1 MKKLHVYNFAVGR
14 ITASD
19 LVHMFNPFVKV
30 QGVEVIDR
38 NQAYVYVANKCA
50 ARAVQE
56 QHGRVICGEA
66 LQVQLATDKQHDPG
80 KLPEVP
86 RVTSRRPDLKDR
98 NWRFGVRT
106 DKATDFAKVLDLF
119 RQYGTVVWSC
129 CHVDGIGG
137 YVLLKTPYHWLRVTQ
152 GTDFVLVG
160 GYRIRVTALLEA
172 TITEV
177 SLTKLANEKNSK
189 VLARDD
195 AVHRKSQAGL
205 KISSKKSLVSLLLSN
220 ISPNVNASD
229 IIYLLSLYVDLQ
241 GLSYRDQYAYAYV
254 PDRSQA
260 AIAIRELNF
269 RVIGGQPI
277 QVRIAYPFQVTAS
290 ITKPTIPRERPWL
303 KPYCWRF
310 LVSNIHPEKPLKH
323 VTDLFRRFGRPI
335 FSFRNVTKPSSGW
348 ILLETDQHWT
358 TITEKLNKKEGAG
371 VVVTICGD
379 ADFNPFVV
387 DDQVVEEKRPAE
399 VPTSLYVSK
408 ASTLSLDASDLAYLF
423 GLYAEVV
430 GVYMNRDYAFVTVKS
445 QSQAVQAVHELNGRF
460 VGGPTLPP
468 LEVSLSKD
476 TGTGSNLCFNLPPAR
491 KRPDLSEPI
500 WGFVVKN
507 IDPEVPF
514 EQVRQHFLRF
524 GTICSSVRHAN
535 RTYGSVFLKTSHHW
549 RTVAARLDGVK
560 LGGHRLSVFQSMRFG
575 CTDVD
580 GVMAKG
586 EKNNG
591 YEVLY
596 QNMKYGLSATKE
608 LAEYFRERS
617 NLEEYNSKLLTK
629 LANKAGSGG
638 GGTFSPL
645 WIILKSTTER
655 LSELHAAKV
664 QKLSELVKNITK
676 YAEELHKKHKTVKE
690 EESGTQD
697 AVQAM
702 KDSTAAVA
710 KAKDVYN
717 ARLQE
722 LEKARKDSSTKE
734 TEKAEAKLRKQQD
747 DYKALVEKH
756 NIIKQEFEKKMT
768 ITCKRFQ
775 DLEEAHLK
783 QMKEFLT
790 SYMEI
795 VQNNFDLV
803 GQVHHDLKRQ
813 FLELTVDKLLEQFVL
828 NKYTGLEKPEFI
840 ELDLVNLSGGSLASA
855 SATSN
860 NLLVNTSIS
869 PSAATSPGGGGGGGG
884 SVTDSPALSTTSSSQ
899 PVPIVKKESNLRSW
913 FTSSSSAAVP
923 TNSPVNLSTSSPTAS
938 GGMGGRGGGNLLDAL
953 AGSADRPLS
962 PVAASGDSSASSSA
976 QSTAKTISG
985 FLRSRR
991 EKAKSKKTKKKK
1003 DSAENSSA
1011 KDDKGSD
1018 GEDKEE
1024 ATVKATDAGSI
1035 GNLQTTSAVSTGNV
1049 APTATPEVDEDG
1061 YSIQPRDATWDSA
1074 TITEKSN
1081 NFYSSSDS
1089 DSDDERG
1096 ERKIHVEIKPLNN
1109 GVAPISAS
1117 VDELRATVENLSL
1130 SPIAPFSSQH
1140 SHHHSSASHHL
1151 TGTGVQAQS
1160 QHNLSSTGGGGGG
1173 GTAQPGTAG
1182 GLLNNNNNTHLTSP
1196 NASNASTPTTVHPY
1210 APLQSPTLSM
1220 STTSNNRYADLG
1232 DIFSE
1237 VGDISASAPASAN
1250 LTKLTQRQIPTP
1262 TSAGG
1267 SSIAIPRPPSRRS
1280 EAAAAAAGRGRVS
1293 PASQIARADSV
1304 GSLEFRS
1311 PSVGIGSSRGPS
1323 PLTIGMSDTIPLA
1336 VAFHEIIHAY
1346 FRGSDETRCQ
1356 VKMSGDMMLSF
1367 PAGIVN
1373 VLANNPNPAKLGFRI
1388 KNLQNLEN
1396 VLPNK
1401 QLITIDKLQ
1410 STALS
1415 TTLEFN
1421 MPVLT
1426 SILRRQSEQNPTAPY
1441 FNVDILKYQVKAK
1454 PGAAS
1459 CPFQLVSYWKC
1470 EQRHT
1475 DIKIDYKYN
1484 SHAMAVAS
1492 PLLNVSISVPVDGS
1506 VKNVQSKP
1514 HSAWQGESN
1523 RLVWNFTDISQHSD
1537 NGGVDTLRARL
1548 EVGTGPSNPAL
1559 ISTQFNC
1566 EGTTLS
1572 GIEFELVGT
1581 GYRLSLVKRRF
1592 VSGKY
1597 ICEGDGVRG
1606 IKTPTPPNVGVL
1618 SPSPYSNKSAGSG
1631 GSG

>member
-1 MKKLHVYNFAVGR
+1 MDDTHFLNSIGWHEEDADVKEFYIGNLVPDGDSYSDVVRAAIQDHCRPWSEVLRLHV
-14 ITASD
+14 
-19 LVHMFNPFVKV
+19 
-30 QGVEVIDR
+30 
-38 NQAYVYVANKCA
+38 
-50 ARAVQE
+50 
-56 QHGRVICGEA
+56 
-66 LQVQLATDKQHDPG
+66 
-80 KLPEVP
+80 VP
-86 RVTSRRPDLKDR
+86 WQR
-98 NWRFGVRT
+98 
-106 DKATDFAKVLDLF
+106 
-119 RQYGTVVWSC
+119 YGF
-129 CHVDGIGG
+129 
-137 YVLLKTPYHWLRVTQ
+137 LR
-152 GTDFVLVG
+152 
-160 GYRIRVTALLEA
+160 
-172 TITEV
+172 
-177 SLTKLANEKNSK
+177 
-189 VLARDD
+189 
-195 AVHRKSQAGL
+195 
-205 KISSKKSLVSLLLSN
+205 
-220 ISPNVNASD
+220 
-229 IIYLLSLYVDLQ
+229 
-241 GLSYRDQYAYAYV
+241 
-254 PDRSQA
+254 
-260 AIAIRELNF
+260 LN
-269 RVIGGQPI
+269 
-277 QVRIAYPFQVTAS
+277 
-290 ITKPTIPRERPWL
+290 
-303 KPYCWRF
+303 
-310 LVSNIHPEKPLKH
+310 
-323 VTDLFRRFGRPI
+323 
-335 FSFRNVTKPSSGW
+335 
-348 ILLETDQHWT
+348 
-358 TITEKLNKKEGAG
+358 
-371 VVVTICGD
+371 
-379 ADFNPFVV
+379 
-387 DDQVVEEKRPAE
+387 
-399 VPTSLYVSK
+399 
-408 ASTLSLDASDLAYLF
+408 STLSVDEIIRRMNCL
-423 GLYAEVV
+423 VV
-430 GVYMNRDYAFVTVKS
+430 
-445 QSQAVQAVHELNGRF
+445 HGRP
-460 VGGPTLPP
+460 V
-468 LEVSLSKD
+468 
-476 TGTGSNLCFNLPPAR
+476 
-491 KRPDLSEPI
+491 
-500 WGFVVKN
+500 
-507 IDPEVPF
+507 
-514 EQVRQHFLRF
+514 
-524 GTICSSVRHAN
+524 
-535 RTYGSVFLKTSHHW
+535 
-549 RTVAARLDGVK
+549 VAAVA
-560 LGGHRLSVFQSMRFG
+560 HNTVFYFEGM
-575 CTDVD
+575 TL
-580 GVMAKG
+580 G

-976 QSTAKTISG
+976 QSTAKTSKPFYGDFLSKTNHNQSTPQNKQQQTPQMKQEQDSQQPPPQQQQQQKSSRRTTSLLNLFMSNSQGSRESRDSTTSGGADSVVSTSTTGGGGGGTAAISAPTSPNDAHDGSGNGNGYNGVASSFIGRNPLLRGSKFSG